1 MTARPVRVGVIGCG
15 YWGPNLVR
23 NFARQPQAEVQA
35 VCDTRYE
42 RAVKIGGEYR
52 IPTITDQWQEI
63 TKAPDLDLIVIATR
77 SFTHFELA
85 KEAVEVGKLVLGMK
99 QLPTRT
105 DHAEELCALAD
116 RQGVLVA
123 VDHTFVFTGAVRR
136 MKELI
141 ASGEI
146 GELYYFDSV

>member
-23 NFARQPQAEVQA
+23 NFARHPSSQVEA

-42 RAVKIGGEYR
+42 RAVRLGAEYR
-52 IPTITDQWQEI
+52 IPKLTDRADELLN
-63 TKAPDLDLIVIATR
+63 APDLDLIVIATP

-85 KEAVEVGKLVLGMK
+85 KAALAAGKHTLVMK
-99 QLPTRT
+99 PLATRA
-105 DHAEELCALAD
+105 DHAEELCAVAQQHGL
-116 RQGVLVA
+116 LLA

-136 MKELI
+136 MKQLI
-141 ASGEI
+141 DAGEI
-146 GELYYFDSV
+146 GGLS